1 MNIFHPWVNKI
12 ADMEFDNCHLGYII
26 LIRREARN
34 RLIGLVATK

>member
-1 MNIFHPWVNKI
+1 MNILHPRLDKM

-34 RLIGLVATK
+34 RLVGHVAAK